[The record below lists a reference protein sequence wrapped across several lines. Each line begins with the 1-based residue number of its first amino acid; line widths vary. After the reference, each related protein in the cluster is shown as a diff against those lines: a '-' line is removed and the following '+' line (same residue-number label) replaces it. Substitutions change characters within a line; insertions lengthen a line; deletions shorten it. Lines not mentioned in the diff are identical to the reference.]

1 MLFQKVCERYIQYI
15 NNYHWSH
22 LMNELWVGQ
31 LYPLHDCSHS
41 TYELGGLAYSSW
53 IVYDELQFYF
63 FFFFLN
69 NKVKENLRNKKE
81 ITGRSGR
88 KEATCVNLRLICQM
102 RHLFMAAKPRLDFD
116 LDRMHLTCYAVCS
129 VRFQYKMLNCRSERE
144 SLVLARLQAW
154 LKVKSWCEQMVV

>member
-1 MLFQKVCERYIQYI
+1 MIAVTQHTNLEDWLTAVGLSMM
-15 NNYHWSH
+15 NY
-22 LMNELWVGQ
+22 N
-31 LYPLHDCSHS
+31 S
-41 TYELGGLAYSSW
+41 T
-53 IVYDELQFYF
+53 F

-116 LDRMHLTCYAVCS
+116 LDRMHLTCYSVCS

-144 SLVLARLQAW
+144 SLVLARLQA
-154 LKVKSWCEQMVV
+154 